1 MKREAL
7 LLATLCGLTSSPVW
21 ALDLGLQ
28 KDPFARPGY
37 LATGDATASG
47 SDASAAAW
55 PPKLSAVMVAGR
67 ESMVMID
74 NRRLRLGDEIDGYRL
89 RQVLPRQAVFLKEG
103 RRFVVDILPPP
114 SKNEQKRGQE

>member
-1 MKREAL
+1 
-7 LLATLCGLTSSPVW
+7 
-21 ALDLGLQ
+21 
-28 KDPFARPGY
+28 
-37 LATGDATASG
+37 
-47 SDASAAAW
+47 
-55 PPKLSAVMVAGR
+55 
-67 ESMVMID
+67 MVMID